1 MAASYVIWAEERD
14 GRLKVYASNARYRIP
29 FGVQVITTVDAVDL
43 KDMLHWCGDRA
54 RRGWS
59 VERMRRASGEE
70 A

>member
-14 GRLKVYASNARYRIP
+14 GRLSVRASSARYRLP

-43 KDMLHWCGDRA
+43 RSMLHWCGGRA
-54 RRGWS
+54 RKGWS
-59 VERMRRASGEE
+59 VERMRKASGED